1 MKNNSVIQAQH
12 LKKIY
17 GKQQEK
23 KYTALKDVSFS
34 VAAGDFVGVMGASG
48 SGKTTLLNMLA
59 TFDRPTA
66 GTIKIAG
73 QDITQLK
80 DNALAD
86 FRANQMGFIFQDFN
100 LLENLTSAQNIG
112 LPLSLQGKPVKK
124 IDQIVTKTAQAL
136 EIENLLPKY
145 PAQLSGGQKQRI
157 ACARALVNRPQILFG
172 DEPTGALD
180 SKSARELLG
189 LLQQINQEEKTA
201 ILLVTHDAFSASYC
215 RRIIFIKD
223 GQIGHELVRQASQSR
238 PEFYQQILDQ
248 LGTFEQ

>member
-1 MKNNSVIQAQH
+1 MKNNLVIQVQH

-17 GKQQEK
+17 GKQQER
-23 KYTALKDVSFS
+23 KYTALKDISFS
-34 VAAGDFVGVMGASG
+34 VAAGDFVGIMGASG

-66 GTIKIAG
+66 GKVEIAN
-73 QDITQLK
+73 QDVTQLK
-80 DNALAD
+80 GNVLAD
-86 FRANQMGFIFQDFN
+86 FRAKQMGFIFQDFN
-100 LLENLTSAQNIG
+100 LLENLTAAQNIG
-112 LPLSLQGKPVKK
+112 LPLSLQGKPAKK
-124 IDQIVTKTAQAL
+124 IDQIVTKIARVL
-136 EIENLLPKY
+136 EIEKLLPKY
-145 PAQLSGGQKQRI
+145 PAQLSGGQKQRV
-157 ACARALVNRPQILFG
+157 ACARALVNQPKILFG

-215 RRIIFIKD
+215 RRIVFIKD
-223 GQIGHELVRQASQSR
+223 GQIGHELVRQKNQSR